1 MIAAPSWTA
10 ARGAPRMSGHSKW
23 SSIKHKKAQKDA
35 RRGKLFTKL
44 IKEITVAARLG
55 GRDLNANP
63 RLRTAVTTAR
73 QNSMPADNIER
84 AIKKGTGELEGVT
97 YDEVAYEGYGPGG
110 VAVLAQAL
118 TDNRNR
124 TVAELR
130 SIFQKHGGNLGESG
144 CVAWMFQ
151 KRGLLTVERAGVDED
166 RVMEVALEGGAEDV
180 RESGDLLEVITAPEH
195 FEAVKAALEKAGVPF
210 ASAEVTMLPQSTVP
224 ISGKPAEQMVRLL
237 EVLEDHDDVQTVS
250 SNMDI
255 AAEELE
261 RLSA

>member
-1 MIAAPSWTA
+1 
-10 ARGAPRMSGHSKW
+10 MSGHSKW
-23 SSIKHKKAQKDA
+23 SSIKHKKAIKDA
-35 RRGKLFTKL
+35 KRGKAFTKF
-44 IKEITVAARLG
+44 IKEITVAARMG
-55 GRDLNANP
+55 GGDINANP
-63 RLRTAVTTAR
+63 RLRTAVITAR

-97 YDEVAYEGYGPGG
+97 YDEVTYEGYGPGG
-110 VAVLAQAL
+110 VAILVAAL

-130 SIFQKHGGNLGESG
+130 SILEKHGGSLGVSG
-144 CVAWMFQ
+144 CVGWMFT

-166 RVMEVALEGGAEDV
+166 RVMEVALEGGADDV
-180 RESGDLLEVITAPEH
+180 REAGDLLEVLTAPEQ
-195 FEAVKAALEKAGVPF
+195 FEAVKEKLEKAKVTV
-210 ASAEVTMLPQSTVP
+210 ASAEVTMLPQSTVLLT
-224 ISGKPAEQMVRLL
+224 GKSAEQMVHLL
-237 EVLEDHDDVQTVS
+237 ETLEDHEDVQTVS